1 MHLRLTRALFC
12 SAVIAV
18 VGHGD
23 FLHALTSA
31 WLTNCEVLRVGF
43 DATNLAFTRA
53 ERMFRLPELAVTS

>member
-1 MHLRLTRALFC
+1 M
-12 SAVIAV
+12 IAV